1 MTAKLTA
8 AKIEIAVN
16 DASKIHFIGASLS
29 IVLERNLMNL
39 S

>member
-16 DASKIHFIGASLS
+16 DASKIDFIESPRYPLFWNG
-29 IVLERNLMNL
+29 I
-39 S
+39 